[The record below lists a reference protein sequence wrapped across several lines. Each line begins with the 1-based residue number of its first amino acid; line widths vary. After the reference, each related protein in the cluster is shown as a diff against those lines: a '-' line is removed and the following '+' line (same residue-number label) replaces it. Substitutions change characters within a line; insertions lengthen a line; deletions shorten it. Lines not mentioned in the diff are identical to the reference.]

1 MKQYINNKILFTLII
16 GLIALF
22 PSGCKLEDSVDPNNP
37 SLDGVL
43 TDASISELNNIVTGS
58 ESGMRDAI
66 EYYLDDVGV
75 VGREMYRFAGSE
87 PRYTQDLLGQ
97 ENATL
102 DNNAFY
108 TTRQWNASYRVI
120 KNCNILL
127 ASIDNTQVPTAAQK
141 EGYRAFA
148 NTIKAYEF
156 LIALNLTGANG
167 IRIDVADPDN
177 LGPIVSYDDALT
189 AIAALLNDASTQLD
203 NAGDSF
209 AFSLSNGFISIKP
222 SPTAP
227 LTPADFK
234 KFNKALAARVAV
246 YRKDFAGALNYLN
259 ESFFD
264 INGDF
269 QKGVFHVFSTAS
281 GDQLNRFFL
290 APNATGEVR
299 VAQPDFRDD
308 AIAAGQN
315 ADTRLLKIS
324 KRNATAS
331 QGGLSSDY
339 DVAVYKSNTSAVP
352 IIRNEELIL
361 IYAEAKIG
369 TNALPEAVT
378 AINRIRSGNNL
389 TPYAGAV
396 SQAAL
401 TTEMLNQRRYS
412 LFCEGHR
419 WVDMRRYDKLGELP
433 IDRTGD
439 DVWPAF
445 PIPFAENV
453 GQ

>member
-1 MKQYINNKILFTLII
+1 MKRHINKILTLSFI
-16 GLIALF
+16 LSLLSF
-22 PSGCKLEDSVDPNNP
+22 VPSGCSLEDEVDPNNP
-37 SLDGVL
+37 SLNGVL
-43 TDASISELNNIVTGS
+43 SNASISELNNIVTGS

-127 ASIDNTQVPTAAQK
+127 QAVDNTGAPSDAQK
-141 EGYRAFA
+141 QGYRGFA
-148 NTIKAYEF
+148 NTIKAYE
-156 LIALNLTGANG
+156 LLMALNLTGSNG
-167 IRIDVADPDN
+167 VRIEVADPNN
-177 LGPIVSYDDALT
+177 LGPVVPYNDALT
-189 AIAALLNDASTQLD
+189 AIAGLLETGNTQLT
-203 NAGDSF
+203 NAAF
-209 AFSLSNGFISIKP
+209 AFTTTLA
-222 SPTAP
+222 PTV
-227 LTPADFK
+227 ADFQ
-234 KFNKALAARVAV
+234 KFNRALAARVAA
-246 YRKDFAGALNYLN
+246 YRGLYTDVLTYLN
-259 ESFFD
+259 VSFFNL
-264 INGDF
+264 NGSF
-269 QKGVFHVFSTAS
+269 QTGVFHVFSTAS

-299 VAQPDFRDD
+299 VAHPDFVTD
-308 AIAAGQN
+308 AVAG
-315 ADTRLLKIS
+315 DTRLQKASL
-324 KRNATAS
+324 RTAPATQS
-331 QGGLSSDY
+331 GLSSNY
-339 DVAVYKSNTSAVP
+339 DVAVYKSNVAPIP

-361 IYAEAKIG
+361 LYAEAKIQ
-369 TNALPEAVT
+369 TNALPDAVV
-378 AINRIRSGNNL
+378 AINRIRTGNNL
-389 TPYAGAV
+389 PVYAGGV
-396 SQAAL
+396 TTAAL
-401 TTEMLNQRRYS
+401 TNEMLEQRRYS

-419 WVDMRRYDKLGELP
+419 WVDMRRYNRLDQLP
-433 IDRTGD
+433 IDRPGD